1 MISDETNNNIRK
13 VLYPFLILFIFVF
26 FCKMIRYPNKNYSLL
41 LILILLCPL
50 FVGAI
55 LEIITLF
62 DPTNSLAGDLYG
74 LLNKFVSLWI
84 ICLALCHYITLKAF
98 KGKYRKFPFKLFTL
112 CAMLSCIAITGITT
126 LQ

>member
-1 MISDETNNNIRK
+1 MISEETNNNIRK
-13 VLYPFLILFIFVF
+13 VLYPFIILFIFVF

-41 LILILLCPL
+41 LILILFGPL

-62 DPTNSLAGDLYG
+62 DPKNLLASSIES

-84 ICLALCHYITLKAF
+84 ICLGLCHYITLKAF
-98 KGKYRKFPFKLFTL
+98 KGKYRHFPIKTFTF
-112 CAMLSCIAITGITT
+112 CALLSCFAITGITT